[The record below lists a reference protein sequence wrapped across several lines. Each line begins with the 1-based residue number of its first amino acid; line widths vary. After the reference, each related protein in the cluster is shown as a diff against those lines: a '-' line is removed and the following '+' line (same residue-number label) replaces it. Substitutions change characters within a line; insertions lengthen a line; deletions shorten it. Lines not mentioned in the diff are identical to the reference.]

1 MPKVDRVGE
10 RNINNF
16 GSEMVIVDYKNANN
30 IDVYFPEYDWVAK
43 NREYSKFKKGNIKC
57 PHERRVCGVHRIV
70 AETFIPN
77 PENKSEVD
85 HINRIRNDNRV
96 ENLRWVTRLENAQNR
111 GPKESG
117 YTHKKHKKHIFT
129 EPHSEFG
136 QLFFKTFGIMRAD
149 DPKFY
154 ARMRARYQYHGHL

>member
-1 MPKVDRVGE
+1 MEISEIMKYNIKYDLFVDVNGNIYWRDQYG
-10 RNINNF
+10 NINL
-16 GSEMVIVDYKNANN
+16 
-30 IDVYFPEYDWVAK
+30 
-43 NREYSKFKKGNIKC
+43 KKQHIGKGGYMYIWRGQRKK
-57 PHERRVCGVHRIV
+57 HLRVHRIV

-77 PENKSEVD
+77 PENKPEVD

-111 GPKESG
+111 GLKKSG

-149 DPKFY
+149 DPQLY
-154 ARMRARYQYHGHL
+154 NRMRARYQYHGHL

>member
-1 MPKVDRVGE
+1 MNMEISEIMKYNIKYDLFVDVNGNIYWRDQYG
-10 RNINNF
+10 NINL
-16 GSEMVIVDYKNANN
+16 KKQH
-30 IDVYFPEYDWVAK
+30 IDNGGYMYIY
-43 NREYSKFKKGNIKC
+43 RGQRKKKI
-57 PHERRVCGVHRIV
+57 RVHRIV

-111 GPKESG
+111 GPKKSG

>member
-1 MPKVDRVGE
+1 MEISEIMKYNIKYDLFVDVNGNIYWRDQYG
-10 RNINNF
+10 NINL
-16 GSEMVIVDYKNANN
+16 KKQH
-30 IDVYFPEYDWVAK
+30 IDRSGYMYIL
-43 NREYSKFKKGNIKC
+43 RG
-57 PHERRVCGVHRIV
+57 RRMKQLSVHRIV

-111 GPKESG
+111 SPKKSG

>member
-1 MPKVDRVGE
+1 MEISEIMKYNIKYDLFVDVNGNIYWRDQYG
-10 RNINNF
+10 NINLKKQHIGNN
-16 GSEMVIVDYKNANN
+16 GYMYIV
-30 IDVYFPEYDWVAK
+30 
-43 NREYSKFKKGNIKC
+43 RGRRKKKV
-57 PHERRVCGVHRIV
+57 RVHRIV

-96 ENLRWVTRLENAQNR
+96 ENLRWATRLENAQNR
-111 GPKESG
+111 GPKKSG

-136 QLFFKTFGIMRAD
+136 RLFFKTFGIMRAD

>member
-1 MPKVDRVGE
+1 MNMEISEIMKYNIKYDLFVDV
-10 RNINNF
+10 N
-16 GSEMVIVDYKNANN
+16 
-30 IDVYFPEYDWVAK
+30 
-43 NREYSKFKKGNIKC
+43 GNIYWRDQYGNIIPKKQ
-57 PHERRVCGVHRIV
+57 HIGNNGYMYIQRGRRKKQLRVHRIV

-77 PENKSEVD
+77 PENKLEVD

-111 GPKESG
+111 EYSKQ
-117 YTHKKHKKHIFT
+117 HKKHIFT

>member
-1 MPKVDRVGE
+1 MEISEIMKYNIKYDLFVDVNGNIYWRDQYG
-10 RNINNF
+10 NINL
-16 GSEMVIVDYKNANN
+16 
-30 IDVYFPEYDWVAK
+30 
-43 NREYSKFKKGNIKC
+43 KKQHIGNGGYMYIQRG
-57 PHERRVCGVHRIV
+57 RRKKQLRVHRIV

-77 PENKSEVD
+77 PENKLEVD

-96 ENLRWVTRLENAQNR
+96 ENLRWVTRLENVQNR
-111 GPKESG
+111 GPKKSG

-149 DPKFY
+149 DPQFY
-154 ARMRARYQYHGHL
+154 NRMRARYQYHGHL

>member
-1 MPKVDRVGE
+1 MEISETMKYNVKYDLFVDVEGNIYWRDQYG
-10 RNINNF
+10 NINLKKQH
-16 GSEMVIVDYKNANN
+16 INN
-30 IDVYFPEYDWVAK
+30 NGYMYIE
-43 NREYSKFKKGNIKC
+43 RGQRKKKL
-57 PHERRVCGVHRIV
+57 RVHRLV

-77 PENKSEVD
+77 PENKPEVD

-96 ENLRWVTRLENAQNR
+96 ENLRWATRLENTQNR
-111 GPKESG
+111 CPKKYG

-136 QLFFKTFGIMRAD
+136 RLFFETFGIMRAD

-154 ARMRARYQYHGHL
+154 ARMRARYQYHGHF

>member
-1 MPKVDRVGE
+1 MEISETMKYNVKYNLFVDVNGNIYWRDQYG
-10 RNINNF
+10 NINPKSQHI
-16 GSEMVIVDYKNANN
+16 GNN
-30 IDVYFPEYDWVAK
+30 GYVFITCGQ
-43 NREYSKFKKGNIKC
+43 RKKKL
-57 PHERRVCGVHRIV
+57 RVHRIV

-96 ENLRWVTRLENAQNR
+96 ENLRWVTREENLQNR
-111 GPKESG
+111 PN
-117 YTHKKHKKHIFT
+117 KHKKHIFT

-136 QLFFKTFGIMRAD
+136 RLFFETFGIMRAD

>member
-1 MPKVDRVGE
+1 MNMEISEIMKYNIKYDLFVDVNGNIYWRDQYG
-10 RNINNF
+10 NINL
-16 GSEMVIVDYKNANN
+16 
-30 IDVYFPEYDWVAK
+30 
-43 NREYSKFKKGNIKC
+43 KKQHIGNGGYMYIQRGQRKKQL
-57 PHERRVCGVHRIV
+57 GVHRIV

-111 GPKESG
+111 GPKKSG

-136 QLFFKTFGIMRAD
+136 RLFFKTFGIMRAD

-154 ARMRARYQYHGHL
+154 ARMRARYQYHGRL

>member
-1 MPKVDRVGE
+1 MNMEISEIMKYNIKYDLFVDVNGNIYWRDQYG
-10 RNINNF
+10 NINL
-16 GSEMVIVDYKNANN
+16 KKQH
-30 IDVYFPEYDWVAK
+30 IDRSGYMYIL
-43 NREYSKFKKGNIKC
+43 RG
-57 PHERRVCGVHRIV
+57 RRMKQLSVHRIV

-111 GPKESG
+111 SPKKSG

>member
-1 MPKVDRVGE
+1 MEISEIMKYNIKYDLFVDVNGNIYWRDQYG
-10 RNINNF
+10 NINL
-16 GSEMVIVDYKNANN
+16 
-30 IDVYFPEYDWVAK
+30 
-43 NREYSKFKKGNIKC
+43 KKQHITNKGYMYIWRG
-57 PHERRVCGVHRIV
+57 RRKKKLRVHRIV

-77 PENKSEVD
+77 PENKSDVD

-111 GPKESG
+111 GPKKSG